1 MFMRFLFLIIF
12 VLGLSAN
19 LAFANDYE
27 NGLIFS
33 SGKERVWNS
42 RISEAKL
49 LESYVWSYQE
59 KINGVYENYSQNES
73 IALSNA
79 NKQIEAMIWALNMIQ
94 NESVSE
100 KSATQVMQKIVDDIK
115 ILNIRMKS
123 YLEQESL
130 LSQERLQKEIEK
142 YKLVGKKI
150 SALLDSFIERMT
162 STLIKKPNLS
172 RNEREIVRSLVRI
185 REENNRIKGMQT
197 RYFSSEEDIQ
207 DSYQSI
213 IENIRREIRT
223 IKALTR

>member
-1 MFMRFLFLIIF
+1 
-12 VLGLSAN
+12 
-19 LAFANDYE
+19 
-27 NGLIFS
+27 
-33 SGKERVWNS
+33 
-42 RISEAKL
+42 
-49 LESYVWSYQE
+49 
-59 KINGVYENYSQNES
+59 
-73 IALSNA
+73 
-79 NKQIEAMIWALNMIQ
+79 MIQ